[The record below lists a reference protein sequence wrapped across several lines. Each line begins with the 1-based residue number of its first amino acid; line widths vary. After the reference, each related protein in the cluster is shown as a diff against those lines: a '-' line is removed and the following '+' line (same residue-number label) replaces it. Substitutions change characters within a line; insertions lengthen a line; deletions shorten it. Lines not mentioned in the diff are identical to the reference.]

1 MFTLG
6 FCLCDRDFFGADC
19 SLDLTQG
26 SHVTALDDLGLC
38 IDRFRPISSNT
49 FFLPLLFRI
58 TYYKWQNKSYISKT
72 NLIIGFCLCDRGFG
86 GADCSLDLTQG
97 PHVTALDNLGLC
109 DVRTKPCRDV
119 IVVAEQLATKAAED
133 ELKCI
138 IEIYKVSLWFLK
150 LLQMILG

>member
-1 MFTLG
+1 MFTL
-6 FCLCDRDFFGADC
+6 
-19 SLDLTQG
+19 
-26 SHVTALDDLGLC
+26 
-38 IDRFRPISSNT
+38 
-49 FFLPLLFRI
+49 
-58 TYYKWQNKSYISKT
+58 
-72 NLIIGFCLCDRGFG
+72 GFCLCDRGFG

-150 LLQMILG
+150 LLQMILGQLTLFYQKAWSFLFNSHKNNIIIGAPPTASFHSYQVKTN